1 MDNIQ
6 IVKVQWKRCTEI
18 ITTCICNFVL
28 NIFVRFNTVKSLN
41 LHWLNFNGLKS
52 VQLQLVFGMFR
63 SLADEIVDPDHPADF
78 NQGMMELGAT
88 VCTPKSPG
96 CVSCPVQNLCLA
108 RAMVSLKIFRIC
120 DNGGNV
126 DKMMDMRMQ

>member
-1 MDNIQ
+1 M
-6 IVKVQWKRCTEI
+6 
-18 ITTCICNFVL
+18 
-28 NIFVRFNTVKSLN
+28 
-41 LHWLNFNGLKS
+41 
-52 VQLQLVFGMFR
+52 VFGVFR
-63 SLADEIVDPDHPADF
+63 SLADEIVDPDYPADF

-108 RAMVSLKIFRIC
+108 RAMVSFKIFRIC

-126 DKMMDMRMQ
+126 DKMMDMTMQ